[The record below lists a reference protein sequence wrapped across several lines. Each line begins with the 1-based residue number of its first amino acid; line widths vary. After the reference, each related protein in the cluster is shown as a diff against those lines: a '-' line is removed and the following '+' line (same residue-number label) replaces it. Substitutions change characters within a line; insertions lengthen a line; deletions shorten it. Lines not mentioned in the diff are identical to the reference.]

1 VRKIKS
7 NEHTSLESF
16 NRKVFDYLPQITG
29 STKQISIQNNVSF
42 VEKESSTIKTSC
54 KLKNNIRRLSTNKEA
69 VPTFKDKFLTNENS
83 FMCFSKLDIK
93 VIETWLDNVLKEI
106 ETTIIPKQF
115 WDDSMKNSLKRF
127 GIDRKK
133 LQVVYNNFIALWN
146 G

>member
-1 VRKIKS
+1 MRKIKS